1 MMPQP
6 SRSSLCSHRT
16 AGTVM
21 ESGVGS
27 EVCVSMV
34 PEVCLPEWSVCAWL
48 QSVGME
54 RYMDTLTTAGYSS
67 LESLLALTHQ

>member
-1 MMPQP
+1 MLPP
-6 SRSSLCSHRT
+6 THSSICCHRT

-27 EVCVSMV
+27 EVCMSMV

-54 RYMDTLTTAGYSS
+54 RYMDTLTTAGFSS